1 MSWRLGI
8 VSCGATV
15 AVVLIFWKRFKN
27 PSIDIKKKSENCA
40 VKKSLEESKLP
51 LDKKISK
58 NNNDKYIE
66 ELPEPRWIKVGE
78 IKELFYYPLKSGRG
92 KNLNNCEF
100 TDFGIAVNDDGKL
113 TLKDRMFL
121 VYNEENGKFITGR
134 NHPTL
139 ILVSLSAVDNKR
151 VKLEA
156 VGMQSLTFE
165 LLPENSKNIDEN
177 IECSMWWGEKVKC
190 IDCGDAPAEWISR
203 FLTGTDSGLRIGLAP
218 SERCRDLSNGPWERF
233 TKVYDTLRN
242 EDTGYFSDLT
252 SYMLMTESSLDELN
266 SRLENPTLSL
276 QYRPN
281 IVVSGTEAFD
291 EDEWEW
297 IKIGDDV
304 VIRNVKPCP
313 RCKMIKINPETAE
326 VNPKEPFE
334 TLQSFRAQTDK
345 NKIKVDGKAPLL
357 GIYCGLYLPGN
368 VKIGDDVFIHS
379 SKTVCTT
386 SV

>member
-15 AVVLIFWKRFKN
+15 AIILIFWKRFKN
-27 PSIDIKKKSENCA
+27 ISIDNEKKNDNCI
-40 VKKSLEESKLP
+40 VKKTLDESKL
-51 LDKKISK
+51 LDKKINK
-58 NNNDKYIE
+58 NNSDKYIE
-66 ELPEPRWIKVGE
+66 ELPEPKWIKIGE

-100 TDFGIAVNDDGKL
+100 TNFGIAVNDNDKL

-139 ILVSLSAVDNKR
+139 ILVSLSAVDSKS

-156 VGMQSLTFE
+156 VGMKSLTFE
-165 LLPENSKNIDEN
+165 LLPEYKKINDN

-190 IDCGDAPAEWISR
+190 IDCGDAPAEWISK

-218 SERCRDLSNGPWERF
+218 SQRYRDLSNGPWQRF
-233 TKVYDTLRN
+233 TKVYHTLRN

-252 SYMLMTESSLDELN
+252 SYMLMSESSLNELN
-266 SRLENPTLSL
+266 NRLENPTLSL

-281 IVVSGTEAFD
+281 IVVSGSQAFD
-291 EDEWEW
+291 EDNWEW

-313 RCKMIKINPETAE
+313 RCKMIKINPETAD
-326 VNPKEPFE
+326 VNQKEPFE
-334 TLQSFRAQTDK
+334 TLQSFRSQTDK
-345 NKIKVDGKAPLL
+345 NKIQVDGKAPVL
-357 GIYCGLYLPGN
+357 GIYCGLYSPGN
-368 VKIGDDVFIHS
+368 VKIGDNVFIHLP
-379 SKTVCTT
+379 KTVCTT